1 MLNNLKIKTRLY
13 VLIGFASLLLVWVG
27 VTGLSGINTT
37 SSALSSVY
45 NDHLVAIDQLNEV
58 RNNQLQARLAL
69 SAARQE
75 TDSFEIMGHADR
87 IRSYIFKIENI
98 LKVYTSRA
106 MPPEEKTLTDAF
118 IEARVNFGRTGI
130 MPMID
135 LLQGE
140 KFDEADKLR
149 KEVMDPAYAKASAAI
164 DALLKYQVESA
175 RKEFEQS
182 AAYAK
187 KVQIITIASIVV
199 GLLLSVVAG
208 LMITRCIAYGVM
220 TLEDAAV
227 KLSGGDLTTRVTL
240 RSKDELGQVALAFN
254 TMAEEFAAI
263 IGQVNQA
270 AMQITATS
278 GQLSDSAEKVA
289 LGSDNQTREA
299 ASAAASVENLN
310 QVIQEVANR
319 SQVATSASAET
330 GDLATHGQQVVN
342 SAAQGIREIAET
354 FSQSARLI
362 DALGQR
368 SQQIGQIVNVIKD
381 IADQTN
387 LLALNAAIEAAR
399 AGEQG
404 RGFAVVADEVRK
416 LAERTGKATSE
427 ISTMITTIQSE
438 TGNTVNNM
446 ERGSKQVDAGVKM
459 AAQAGESLVQINSSL
474 SQVAEMIRHIADAT
488 RQQSEASGEIT
499 RRVEGIV
506 RMAEENSATIGS
518 TTGATQDLRQLSAQM
533 QEVISRFRLSAA

>member
-1 MLNNLKIKTRLY
+1 MLNKLKIKTRLY

-58 RNNQLQARLAL
+58 RNYQLQSRLAL

-75 TDSFEIMGHADR
+75 TDAFEIMGHADR
-87 IRSYIFKIENI
+87 IRGYIFKIENI
-98 LKVYTSRA
+98 LKAYTDRPMA
-106 MPPEEKTLTDAF
+106 AEEKALTDAF
-118 IEARVNFGRTGI
+118 IEARINFGRTGI

-140 KFDEADKLR
+140 RFEEADTLR
-149 KEVMDPAYAKASAAI
+149 KEVMDPAYAKASATI
-164 DALLKYQVESA
+164 DALLKYQVDSA
-175 RKEFEQS
+175 RKEFEHS

-187 KVQIITIASIVV
+187 KVQIITIASIIA
-199 GLLLSVVAG
+199 GLVLLVVAG
-208 LMITRCIAYGVM
+208 LLITRCIAYGVT
-220 TLEDAAV
+220 TLEEAAV
-227 KLSGGDLTTRVTL
+227 KLSSGDLTTRVTL
-240 RSKDELGQVALAFN
+240 RSKDELAQVAHAFN
-254 TMAEEFAAI
+254 KMAEEFATI
-263 IGQVNQA
+263 IGQVHQA
-270 AMQITATS
+270 AAQITAAS
-278 GQLSDSAEKVA
+278 GQLSETAEKVA
-289 LGSDNQTREA
+289 QGSDSQTREA
-299 ASAAASVENLN
+299 ASAAASVESLN
-310 QVIQEVANR
+310 QAIQEVASR
-319 SQVATSASAET
+319 SQLATSASSET
-330 GDLATHGQQVVN
+330 GDLATQGQQVVN
-342 SAAQGIREIAET
+342 GAAQGIREIAET

-368 SQQIGQIVNVIKD
+368 SQQIGQIVDVIKD

-416 LAERTGKATSE
+416 LAERTGNATSE
-427 ISTMITTIQSE
+427 ISTMITAIQSE
-438 TGNTVNNM
+438 TGNTVSNM
-446 ERGSKQVDAGVKM
+446 ERGGKQVDAGVKM
-459 AAQAGESLVQINSSL
+459 AAQAGESLEQINSSL
-474 SQVAEMIRHIADAT
+474 SHVAEMIRHIADAT

-499 RRVEGIV
+499 RRVEDIV

-518 TTGATQDLRQLSAQM
+518 TTGATQDLRQLSSQM